1 MVDIKNLFGLK
12 KPDIKRM
19 EREKDVKG
27 LLKLLS
33 FENDESIR
41 REAAFILG
49 KITDSNNEPFS
60 SNNEDSEVLSDS
72 NGTGSEDPEQLISLL
87 NDESRDVRNN
97 AESSLVK
104 IGEPAVETLVSA
116 LNNDNWRVRWHSAE
130 ILGEIG
136 DKRGVKPLI
145 DALNDHNNAV
155 RSNASIALGEIGQ
168 PAVETII
175 KALNSHNWQLRW
187 QLVEILGEI
196 GDTSSEK
203 AIERALKDEN
213 PEVRR
218 AAETALK
225 KIQHDL
231 QSHKIA

>member
-1 MVDIKNLFGLK
+1 MVDIRNLFGLK

-60 SNNEDSEVLSDS
+60 SNTTDSEFLTDS
-72 NGTGSEDPEQLISLL
+72 NEIGTENPEDLINLL
-87 NDESRDVRNN
+87 KNENRDVRKS

-104 IGEPAVETLVSA
+104 MGEPAVETLIKS
-116 LNNDNWRVRWHSAE
+116 LNDDSWRVRWHSAE
-130 ILGEIG
+130 ILGEIE
-136 DKRGVKPLI
+136 DPRAVKPLI
-145 DALNDHNNAV
+145 ESLNDPNSAV
-155 RSNASIALGEIGQ
+155 RSNSSIALCEIGQ
-168 PAVETII
+168 PAVETLIN
-175 KALNSHNWQLRW
+175 ALNSHKWQLRW

-196 GDTSSEK
+196 GDPRSEK
-203 AIERALKDEN
+203 PIEKALQDEN
-213 PEVRR
+213 PEVRM

-225 KIQHDL
+225 QIQ
-231 QSHKIA
+231 K